1 MTERRSQEKF
11 EISVSLSYARTGK
24 GLTCCLL
31 IRRQGRRVEGC
42 VGKEGWKKERDP
54 FSFFR
59 ATFKQFSS
67 TRGIREPVAP
77 LI

>member
-1 MTERRSQEKF
+1 M
-11 EISVSLSYARTGK
+11 LGK
-24 GLTCCLL
+24 
-31 IRRQGRRVEGC
+31 RVG
-42 VGKEGWKKERDP
+42 KKERDP

-67 TRGIREPVAP
+67 TRGIREPVAS